1 MSRVFR
7 LVAMVVLCLAGITGC
22 KSLTCNAPPA
32 YGNADS
38 IPPLQTP
45 VGLEAPD
52 TRAGLK
58 VPELSTPNRPRTG
71 AEGCLDDPPSYFP
84 ERQRGDF
91 PKGDRPQPPQPN
103 P

>member
-1 MSRVFR
+1 MHIIRGAFF
-7 LVAMVVLCLAGITGC
+7 AACLAGITGC

-58 VPELSTPNRPRTG
+58 VPELSTPGRPRTG